1 MGSSVAGRGRRGAR
15 WLGLVLAAALSTAG
29 LAAVA
34 GAGVASAASPPTL
47 DLKVL
52 LIGNGATDPMTGA
65 WEAAL
70 KSEGVPYDEVDG
82 AGTAGSETVTLPTL
96 SSGTTGN
103 YNGVVIA
110 DDPADFA
117 SGQLSALYSYESTF
131 GVRQVDGDA
140 FPTPATGQTFVN
152 SGALD
157 GTTGT
162 LTAAGLTAFP
172 ELKGP
177 IPFDAGTFGA
187 WSTVT
192 SGAPYT
198 PLITEDFPA
207 TGTTPAG
214 TYVLAGIYQH
224 PATDPQ
230 AGVSEL
236 ALNFDYNSSQLQWLL
251 LAPGLIN
258 WVTQDAHLGLY
269 RNYFGMDIDDLF
281 IADNE
286 WSSALQCTPAATDP
300 PDYTCPPAD
309 QGIPEGTG
317 AAPADV
323 QMSAADVDYVAN
335 WEAQTGIKLEL
346 AFNAIGAC
354 SYPAAGDESTANC
367 GGSVTDPSGT
377 YTDPGQVEDSG
388 YPDDGAFV
396 DELLKDQADFNW
408 ITHTWSHQFLGCNV
422 WAPQV
427 LTSATAN
434 ASGGSLTAG
443 TYSYEI
449 TAATA
454 YGESEPSTPAQ
465 SVAVG
470 DDGSVT
476 LTWPEATNG
485 TSTDG
490 STPGPTLAQ
499 LESAFGGGSG
509 FWGYNIYREDPGS
522 TTFGLVGQVAENPSA
537 TSSTTY
543 SFTDNGTT
551 PGAAPGS
558 GPTFP
563 SATNPG
569 IDCASGAGSWEPA
582 TSTSDDASIGQE
594 IGMDQA
600 FAAANGLT
608 NYNPAAVV
616 TGEHSGLEN
625 PNMTAGLEGVDVNV
639 FAQDGSRQPTQ
650 YSLGTAQGA
659 PRYPSNIYYNAA
671 NWPDELN
678 EYNTLY
684 VAQGVSI
691 GNGEVGHCDDTSST
705 TCLSAP
711 ATEAQVLASESRI
724 MLGHVLSNNPMINY
738 AHQSDLIG
746 PATNPDGD
754 GSDYGYTILDLI
766 SNAQDQYNTWYNAS
780 STPFDQVTDT
790 TEAQVMDE
798 QNAWAT
804 AEAGGNYTASETNGT
819 VTVTN
824 NGAEVQVPVTVPAGT
839 TVNGSAFGTAY
850 GGQLSDW
857 VDLGTGAT
865 ETLTENVPAAFTS
878 VASATATVGAPF
890 SFTVAATGEPTPSLG
905 ETGTLPAGITFTDN
919 GNGTATLSGTATSG
933 TGGSYPLVLTANNS
947 GGAVTQSFTLDVDE
961 APTITSSD
969 TATFSTGVSGTYLV
983 TTTGYPAPAITLTA
997 GTLPDGLSLVDNH
1010 DGTATISG
1018 DPTTAGSAT
1027 VSISASNA
1035 SGSTATLV
1043 LTITVNTG
1051 AAPTITSG
1059 STADFTLNQG
1069 GSVAITTTGSPTPA
1083 LTETGTLPAGLS
1095 FTNNGDGTAT
1105 LSGTP
1110 TGQAGSFPVTITA
1123 SNGLSPDA
1131 TQPYTVVVGGPPAFT
1146 SADSAT
1152 LDAGTAGSF
1161 TVTASGFPAPS
1172 FGWDNVPAGMTF
1184 TPNADGTAT
1193 LSGTPTTSGTYTMDL
1208 VATNSYGSAQ
1218 QTLTVTVQQAP
1229 AITSGNSATFTV
1241 GANGTFTVTTT
1252 GSPTA
1257 AISESGTLP
1266 TGVTLTDNGDGTA
1279 TLAGTPAAS
1288 TDGSYPI
1295 TITAS
1300 NGVSPDATQSFTLT
1314 VNKAP
1319 TAPAI
1324 TSPDNTGLTVGTAG
1338 TFTVTSTG
1346 YPVAALTESGTLPSG
1361 VTLTDNGDGTATLAG
1376 TPASGSQGSYPITI
1390 TASNGVSPDATQ
1402 TFTLTVTP
1410 ATAAPVI
1417 TSASGATFA
1426 AGTAGTFAV
1435 TTTGYPTAAISES
1448 GALPSGVT
1456 LTDNGDGTA
1465 TLAGTPAAGSQG
1477 TYTLTITASSSA
1489 GTATQSFVLTV
1500 NSAPAFTS
1508 AASASATAGQAFSF
1522 TVTTSGLPT
1531 PALSEAGTL
1540 PSGVTFTDNGD
1551 GTATLAGTVGA
1562 SAAGTYPLTFG
1573 ATNSTGSG
1581 SQAFTLTVNNAPAFS
1596 SAASAT
1602 ETAGTAFTFTVTTT
1616 GGYPVPALGAT
1627 GLPAGVSFSDNG
1639 NGTGSLAGTT
1649 AVVAGTYPVTLTATN
1664 AAGTVTQAFTL
1675 TVNAATPL
1683 VPTFT
1688 SPAAVTET
1696 PGQAFTFTF
1705 TTVNSPT
1712 TYTTNVTES
1721 GKLPGGGL
1729 VYHNNGN
1736 GTATLS
1742 GTPPPSAAGVYP
1754 VTITAKNTAGTVTQA
1769 FTLTVA
1775 SAPVITSGASATA
1788 TAGSAFSFT
1797 AKATGYPA
1805 PAMSEGGALPQGLT
1819 WTDNGNGTATL
1830 AGTPASGQ
1838 GGVYNLTFTAANAGG
1853 TTSQSFTLTVNQAPV
1868 ITSASSLTVTR
1879 GNAFTFTFTTTGY
1892 PLASVTHTG
1901 AVPNGGV
1908 VYKNNGNGTAT
1919 LSGTPTSTGTYPLT
1933 ITATNSLGTAT
1944 QSFVL
1949 TVTSGTVAITS
1960 AGSATATT
1968 GKAFSFTVTTT
1979 GAPAPAMTEAGVLP
1993 QGLTFTDNGNGTATL
2008 AGTPAAGQGGVYPLT
2023 FTATNAG
2030 GTASQSFTL
2039 TVDDAP
2045 VITSASSL
2053 TVTHGKAFTFTFTTT
2068 GYPLASVTH
2077 TGAVPNGGVVYK
2089 NNNNGTATLSGT
2101 PTSTGTYTLTITA
2114 TNSIGTTTQ
2123 TFTLTV
2129 S

>member
-1 MGSSVAGRGRRGAR
+1 VF
-15 WLGLVLAAALSTAG
+15 LAAVLSTVG
-29 LAAVA
+29 LAGVA

-47 DLKVL
+47 NLKVL
-52 LIGNGATDPMTGA
+52 LIGYGASDPTTAA
-65 WEAAL
+65 WAAAL
-70 KSEGVPYDEVDG
+70 TSEGVPFDEV
-82 AGTAGSETVTLPTL
+82 TATGGFGSETVTLPTL

-117 SGQLSALYSYESTF
+117 AGQLSALYTYESDF

-140 FPTPATGQTFVN
+140 FPTPSIGLTMVGNGDPGSSTW
-152 SGALD
+152 
-157 GTTGT
+157 T
-162 LTAAGLTAFP
+162 LTTVGLADFP
-172 ELKGP
+172 ELNGP
-177 IPFDAGTFGA
+177 IPFDSGSYGY
-187 WSTVT
+187 WSTVNT
-192 SGAPYT
+192 GAPYT
-198 PLITEDFPA
+198 PILA
-207 TGTTPAG
+207 NSAG
-214 TYVLAGIYQH
+214 QVLAGIYQH

-236 ALNFDYNSSQLQWLL
+236 ALNFNYNSTQLQWLL

-258 WVTQDAHLGLY
+258 WVTQDTHLGLY
-269 RNYFGMDIDDLF
+269 RNYFGMDIDDVF

-286 WSSALQCTPAATDP
+286 WSSALQCTPAAMDP

-309 QGIPEGTG
+309 QGLTEGTG
-317 AAPADV
+317 AAPPDE
-323 QMSAADVDYVAN
+323 QMTAADADYVAA

-354 SYPAAGDESTANC
+354 TYPAVGDESAAAC
-367 GGSVTDPSGT
+367 GNSVTDPNGT
-377 YTDPGQVEDSG
+377 YTDPGQVLDTG
-388 YPDDGAFV
+388 YPNDGAFV

-408 ITHTWSHQFLGCNV
+408 ITHTWSHQFLGCNA

-434 ASGGSLTAG
+434 ASGGSLTG
-443 TYSYEI
+443 GNYSYEI

-454 YGESEPSTPAQ
+454 YGESEPSLPQT
-465 SVAVG
+465 VTVG
-470 DDGSVT
+470 AGGSAT
-476 LTWPEATNG
+476 LSWPEATNG

-490 STPGPTLAQ
+490 TTPGPTLAQ
-499 LESAFGGGSG
+499 LESKFSGGSG
-509 FWGYNIYREDPGS
+509 FWGYNIYREDSGS
-522 TTFGLVGQVAENPSA
+522 TTYGLVGQVAENPSA

-543 SFTDNGTT
+543 SFTDT
-551 PGAAPGS
+551 GAAAGEAPGS
-558 GPTFP
+558 TDSFPT
-563 SATNPG
+563 ATDPG

-582 TSTSDDASIGQE
+582 TSASADASIDQE

-600 FAAANGLT
+600 WAAANGLT
-608 NYNPAAVV
+608 SYNPAAVV

-625 PNMTAGLEGVDVNV
+625 PNMTAGLAGAGISV

-691 GNGEVGHCDDTSST
+691 GNGEVGHCSDTGST

-711 ATEAQVLASESRI
+711 ATEAGVLASESRI
-724 MLGHVLSNNPMINY
+724 MLGHLLSNNPMINY
-738 AHQSDLIG
+738 AHQTNLIG
-746 PATNPDGD
+746 PATQNGA
-754 GSDYGYTILDLI
+754 DYGYTLLDLI
-766 SNAQDQYNTWYNAS
+766 TNMQDQYNSWYNAS

-790 TEAQVMDE
+790 SEAQAMDE
-798 QNAWAT
+798 QSAWAT
-804 AEAGGNYTASETNGT
+804 AETGGNYTASETNGT

-824 NGAEVQVPVTVPAGT
+824 NGAEVKVPITVPAGT
-839 TVNGSAFGTAY
+839 TVNGAAFGTPY

-857 VDLGTGAT
+857 VDLGTNAT
-865 ETLTENVPAAFTS
+865 ETLTENAPPAFTS
-878 VASATATVGAPF
+878 VASATSNVGAAF
-890 SFTVAATGEPTPSLG
+890 SFTVAATGEPAPSLTESG
-905 ETGTLPAGITFTDN
+905 ALPAGLAFTDN
-919 GNGTATLSGTATSG
+919 GNGTATISGTPATGS
-933 TGGSYPLVLTANNS
+933 GGSYPITITATNAS
-947 GGAVTQSFTLDVDE
+947 GSVNQSFTLSNTE
-961 APTITSSD
+961 APSITSPG
-969 TATFSTGVSGTYLV
+969 TATFSTGVAGSYTV
-983 TTTGYPAPAITLTA
+983 TTTGYPAPSITLAA
-997 GTLPDGLSLVDNH
+997 GTLPDGLTFTPNN
-1010 DGTATISG
+1010 DGTATIAG
-1018 DPTTAGSAT
+1018 TPTATGTAT
-1027 VSISASNA
+1027 VSISATNT
-1035 SGSTATLV
+1035 SGSTATLS
-1043 LTITVNTG
+1043 LTITVNQG
-1051 AAPTITSG
+1051 AAPMITSP
-1059 STADFTLNQG
+1059 STADFTLNSS
-1069 GSVAITTTGSPTPA
+1069 GSVAVTTTGSPA
-1083 LTETGTLPAGLS
+1083 AKITETGTLPAGLS
-1095 FTNNGDGTAT
+1095 FVDNGNGTAT
-1105 LSGTP
+1105 LAGTP
-1110 TGQAGSFPVTITA
+1110 TGLAGSYPITITA
-1123 SNGLSPDA
+1123 GNGLSPDA
-1131 TQPYTVVVGGPPAFT
+1131 TQSFSIVVGGPPAFT
-1146 SADSAT
+1146 SAASTT

-1161 TVTASGFPAPS
+1161 TITTSGFPAPS

-1184 TPNADGTAT
+1184 TDNGNGTAT
-1193 LSGTPTTSGTYTMDL
+1193 LAGTPTTPGSYAMDL
-1208 VATNSYGSAQ
+1208 AAANSYGSAQ

-1229 AITSGNSATFTV
+1229 AITSGSSATFTV
-1241 GANGTFTVTTT
+1241 GAVGTFTVATT

-1266 TGVTLTDNGDGTA
+1266 TGVALTDNGNGTA
-1279 TLAGTPAAS
+1279 TLAGTPAAGQ
-1288 TDGSYPI
+1288 DGSYPI

-1324 TSPDNTGLTVGTAG
+1324 TSPDSTGFTVGTAG

-1346 YPVAALTESGTLPSG
+1346 YPTAALTEAGTLPTG
-1361 VTLTDNGDGTATLAG
+1361 VSFADNGNGTATLAG
-1376 TPASGSQGSYPITI
+1376 TPASGQQGSYPITI

-1435 TTTGYPTAAISES
+1435 TTTGYPIAAISES
-1448 GALPSGVT
+1448 GALPSGVA

-1522 TVTTSGLPT
+1522 TVSTSGLPT
-1531 PALSEAGTL
+1531 PALTEAGTL

-1551 GTATLAGTVGA
+1551 GTATLVGTVGA
-1562 SAAGTYPLTFG
+1562 SAAGSYPLTFG

-1581 SQAFTLTVNNAPAFS
+1581 SQAFTLTVNNAAAFS
-1596 SAASAT
+1596 SAASTT

-1616 GGYPVPALGAT
+1616 GGYPVPTLNAT

-1649 AVVAGTYPVTLTATN
+1649 AVVAGTYPVTLTAAN

-1675 TVNAATPL
+1675 TVNPATPL

-1696 PGQAFTFTF
+1696 PGQAFTFMF

-1729 VYHNNGN
+1729 IYHNNGN

-1742 GTPPPSAAGVYP
+1742 GTPPPYTAGVYP
-1754 VTITAKNTAGTVTQA
+1754 ITITAKNTAGTVTQA

-1788 TAGSAFSFT
+1788 TVGSAFSFT

-1805 PAMSEGGALPQGLT
+1805 PAMTEAGALPQGLT
-1819 WTDNGNGTATL
+1819 WKDNANGTATL
-1830 AGTPASGQ
+1830 AGTPVAGQ

-1853 TTSQSFTLTVNQAPV
+1853 TTSQSFTLTVNEAPA
-1868 ITSASSLTVTR
+1868 ITSASSLVVTR
-1879 GNAFTFTFTTTGY
+1879 GKAFTFTFTTNGF

-1901 AVPNGGV
+1901 NVPNGGV
-1908 VYKNNGNGTAT
+1908 LYLNNHNGTAT

-1949 TVTSGTVAITS
+1949 TVTSGSVAITS
-1960 AGSATATT
+1960 AGSASATT
-1968 GKAFSFTVTTT
+1968 GKAFSFTVTAT
-1979 GAPAPAMTEAGVLP
+1979 GAPTPTMTEAGVLP
-1993 QGLTFTDNGNGTATL
+1993 QGLTWTDNGNGTAAL
-2008 AGTPAAGQGGVYPLT
+2008 AGTPTAGQGGVYPLT

-2039 TVDDAP
+2039 TVNDAP
-2045 VITSASSL
+2045 AITNASSL
-2053 TVTHGKAFTFTFTTT
+2053 TVPHGKAFTFTFTTT

-2077 TGAVPNGGVVYK
+2077 TGNVPNGGVVYL
-2089 NNNNGTATLSGT
+2089 NNHNGTATLSGT
-2101 PTSTGTYTLTITA
+2101 PTSIGTYVLTITA
-2114 TNSIGTTTQ
+2114 TNSIGTATQ

-2129 S
+2129 T

>member
-1 MGSSVAGRGRRGAR
+1 VR
-15 WLGLVLAAALSTAG
+15 WLGLGLAAVLSTAG

-34 GAGVASAASPPTL
+34 GTGVASAASPPTL

-52 LIGNGATDPMTGA
+52 LIGNGSSDPMTAA
-65 WEAAL
+65 WAAAL
-70 KSEGVPYDEVDG
+70 TNEGVPYDEVDG
-82 AGTAGSETVTLPTL
+82 TGTVGSEAVTLPTL
-96 SSGTTGN
+96 SNGTTGN

-110 DDPADFA
+110 DDPFDFA
-117 SGQLSALYSYESTF
+117 SGQLSSLYSYESTF

-140 FPTPATGQTFVN
+140 FPYPSLGQTFVN

-172 ELKGP
+172 ELAGP

-187 WSTVT
+187 WSTAN

-198 PLITEDFPA
+198 PLITESFPA
-207 TGTTPAG
+207 TSSTPAG

-224 PATDPQ
+224 PSTDPQ

-236 ALNFDYNSSQLQWLL
+236 ALNFNYNANQLQWLL

-258 WVTQDAHLGLY
+258 WVTQDTHLGLY
-269 RNYFGMDIDDLF
+269 RNYFGMDIDDVF

-300 PDYTCPPAD
+300 PDYTCPTAD
-309 QGIPEGTG
+309 QGLTQGTG
-317 AAPADV
+317 AAPPDV

-354 SYPAAGDESTANC
+354 TAPTAADESTANC
-367 GGSVTDPSGT
+367 TDSVTDPSGT
-377 YTDPGQVEDSG
+377 YTDPGQTVDTG
-388 YPDDGAFV
+388 YPNDGAFV

-422 WAPQV
+422 WQPQA
-427 LTSATAN
+427 LTSVAPGT
-434 ASGGSLTAG
+434 SGSLAAG
-443 TYSYEI
+443 AYSYEI

-454 YGESEPSTPAQ
+454 YGESEPSTAQ
-465 SVAVG
+465 SATVT
-470 DDGSVT
+470 DGGSAT

-490 STPGPTLAQ
+490 SIPGPTLAQ
-499 LESAFGGGSG
+499 LKSSFGGGTG

-522 TTFGLVGQVAENPSA
+522 TTYGLVGQVAEDANP

-543 SFTDNGTT
+543 SFTDTGATT

-558 GPTFP
+558 GADFP
-563 SATNPG
+563 SATDPG
-569 IDCASGAGSWEPA
+569 IDCAPNSATVGSWEPA
-582 TSTSDDASIGQE
+582 TSTAADSSIDQE

-600 FAAANGLT
+600 FAAANNLT

-625 PNMTAGLEGVDVNV
+625 PNMTAGLEGAGVSI

-659 PRYPSNIYYNAA
+659 PRYPSNIYYNAS

-684 VAQGVSI
+684 AAPSVSI
-691 GNGEVGHCDDTSST
+691 GTVNGVTEYGRCSDTSAT
-705 TCLSAP
+705 TCRTTP
-711 ATEAQVLASESRI
+711 ATEADVLASESRI
-724 MLGHVLSNNPMINY
+724 MLGHLLSNNPMINY
-738 AHQSDLIG
+738 GHQTDLVG
-746 PATNPDGD
+746 PATQNGQ
-754 GSDYGYTILDLI
+754 DYGYTLLDLI
-766 SNAQDQYNTWYNAS
+766 GNVQDQYDSWYNAS
-780 STPFDQVTDT
+780 NSPWNQVTDT
-790 TEAQVMDE
+790 TEAQAMD
-798 QNAWAT
+798 QQSAWAA
-804 AEAGGNYTASETNGT
+804 AETGGKYTASETNGT

-824 NGAEVQVPVTVPAGT
+824 NGAEVKVPVTVPAGT
-839 TVNGSAFGTAY
+839 TVNGAAFGTPY

-857 VDLGTGAT
+857 VDLGTNAT
-865 ETLTENVPAAFTS
+865 ETLTENAPPAFTS
-878 VASATATVGAPF
+878 VASATSNVGAAF
-890 SFTVAATGEPTPSLG
+890 SFTVAATGEPAPSLTESG
-905 ETGTLPAGITFTDN
+905 ALPSGLAFADN
-919 GNGTATLSGTATSG
+919 GNGTATISGTPATGS
-933 TGGSYPLVLTANNS
+933 GGSYPITITATNAS
-947 GGAVTQSFTLDVDE
+947 GSVNQSFTLSNTE
-961 APTITSSD
+961 APTITSAG
-969 TATFSTGVSGTYLV
+969 TATFSTGVAGSYTV
-983 TTTGYPAPAITLTA
+983 TTTGYPAPSVTLAA
-997 GTLPDGLSLVDNH
+997 GTLPDGLSFTPNN

-1018 DPTTAGSAT
+1018 TPTATGTAT
-1027 VSISASNA
+1027 VSISAMNA
-1035 SGSTATLV
+1035 SGSTATLS
-1043 LTITVNTG
+1043 LTITVNQG
-1051 AAPTITSG
+1051 AAPMITSS
-1059 STADFTLNQG
+1059 STADFTLNSA
-1069 GSVAITTTGSPTPA
+1069 GSASITTTGSPTPA
-1083 LTETGTLPAGLS
+1083 LAETGTLPAGLT
-1095 FTNNGDGTAT
+1095 FKDNGDGTAT
-1105 LSGTP
+1105 LAGTP
-1110 TGQAGSFPVTITA
+1110 TGSAGSFPITITA
-1123 SNGLSPDA
+1123 GNGLSPDA
-1131 TQPYTVVVGGPPAFT
+1131 TQAFTVVVGGPPAFT
-1146 SADSAT
+1146 SAAATT
-1152 LDAGTAGSF
+1152 LDAGTSGSF
-1161 TVTASGFPAPS
+1161 TITTSGFPAPS
-1172 FGWDNVPAGMTF
+1172 FGWDNVPTGMTF
-1184 TPNADGTAT
+1184 TPNTDGTAT
-1193 LSGTPTTSGTYTMDL
+1193 LAGTPTTPGTYTMDL

-1229 AITSGNSATFTV
+1229 AITSGTSATFTV
-1241 GANGTFTVTTT
+1241 GANGTFTVATT

-1266 TGVTLTDNGDGTA
+1266 TGVALTDNGNGTA
-1279 TLAGTPAAS
+1279 TLAGTPAAGQ
-1288 TDGSYPI
+1288 DGSYPI

-1324 TSPDNTGLTVGTAG
+1324 TSPDNTGFTVGTAG

-1346 YPVAALTESGTLPSG
+1346 YPTATLAESGTLPTG
-1361 VTLTDNGDGTATLAG
+1361 VSFANNGDGTATLAG
-1376 TPASGSQGSYPITI
+1376 TPASGQQGSYPITI
-1390 TASNGVSPDATQ
+1390 TATNGVSPDATQ

-1435 TTTGYPTAAISES
+1435 TTTGYPVAAISET
-1448 GALPSGVT
+1448 GALPTGVT

-1508 AASASATAGQAFSF
+1508 AATASATAGQAFSF
-1522 TVTTSGLPT
+1522 TVKTTGLPT
-1531 PALSEAGTL
+1531 PALTEAGTL

-1573 ATNSTGSG
+1573 ATNSTGTG
-1581 SQAFTLTVNNAPAFS
+1581 SQAFTLTVNNAAAFS

-1616 GGYPVPALGAT
+1616 GGYPVPTLSAT

-1639 NGTGSLAGTT
+1639 DGTGSLAGTT

-1675 TVNAATPL
+1675 TVNPATPL

-1729 VYHNNGN
+1729 IYHNNGN

-1742 GTPPPSAAGVYP
+1742 GTPPPSAAGIYP
-1754 VTITAKNTAGTVTQA
+1754 VTITAKNTAGTVTQS
-1769 FTLTVA
+1769 FVLTVA

-1788 TAGSAFSFT
+1788 TVGSAFSFT

-1805 PAMSEGGALPQGLT
+1805 PAMTEAGALPQGLT
-1819 WTDNGNGTATL
+1819 WKDNGNGTAAL
-1830 AGTPASGQ
+1830 AGAPAAGQ

-1853 TTSQSFTLTVNQAPV
+1853 TTSQSFTLTVNEPPA
-1868 ITSASSLTVTR
+1868 ITSASSLVVTR
-1879 GNAFTFTFTTTGY
+1879 GKAFTFTFTTNGY

-1908 VYKNNGNGTAT
+1908 LYKNNNNGTAT

-1949 TVTSGTVAITS
+1949 TVTSGSVAITS
-1960 AGSATATT
+1960 AGSASATT
-1968 GKAFSFTVTTT
+1968 GKAFSFTVTST

-1993 QGLTFTDNGNGTATL
+1993 QGLTWTDNGNGTAAL
-2008 AGTPAAGQGGVYPLT
+2008 VGTPAAGQGGVYPLT

-2039 TVDDAP
+2039 TVNDAP
-2045 VITSASSL
+2045 AITSASSL
-2053 TVTHGKAFTFTFTTT
+2053 TVPHGKAFTFTFTTT

-2077 TGAVPNGGVVYK
+2077 TGAVPNGGVVYL
-2089 NNNNGTATLSGT
+2089 NNKNGTATLSGT
-2101 PTSTGTYTLTITA
+2101 PTSIGTYVLTITA
-2114 TNSIGTTTQ
+2114 TNSIGTATQ

-2129 S
+2129 T